1 MGIVNKLAANLTNQ
15 VRSIAK
21 VTKAVTLGDLSKQI
35 NVDAHSSTQGML
47 GVQARVEGVQG
58 SLAYWSPPPPP
69 KMATNLTDQVRSI
82 SEVTKAVANG
92 DLSRSVNV
100 DVQGEMLD
108 LKMTV
113 NQMVARLLTLASE
126 VTRVSLEVGTEGIMG
141 VRHGWPGIR
150 AGRTGHVEGVGGQR
164 QLDGDELD
172 EPVDVRG
179 EMLDLKVTVNG
190 MTESLS
196 VFADKVT
203 RVAKE
208 VGTEGK
214 LGGQAQVMNVGS
226 TWRDFRAQG
235 KEEGRHARGDY
246 VRTRKDVPPH
256 IMAILENVDKASLP
270 PDGVYPTPSSSHI
283 QSPFP
288 MHARPLNS
296 LPLPVPAGSS
306 ALPSITEESNEGEVV
321 LGLITIR
328 GAPSPGRDSP
338 PVQPGPRLSPPPQ
351 ADGPPDVENVAQQ
364 DQVDQSE
371 RSDNSDG
378 SDDSIE
384 EPLAQAVRR
393 LAGAL
398 PLPRDNCPHGGVH
411 PRKPS
416 QRRNHRQG
424 QHGEQ
429 DMFEDHDLFAGEGAE
444 ENKNDDDEEPGD
456 PAGHDNLPKGSP
468 AKWGISDLPAALN
481 GWPGKTATKF
491 LCDLISGAH
500 GNFQAPSVSIW
511 VESMKDLVEGRSWD
525 AHDGAFRTNALW
537 ALVSRVSR
545 AEKVLSGAEF
555 VSMMTK
561 IQLAAKVD
569 SIQKT
574 RNTQVAKGGKMTMA
588 QVYSL
593 ISEEPDA
600 PKEKTFSEWV
610 AFGHRFAAL
619 AGAGSVYLLMII
631 AAHGMYSQ
639 IGRTKQ
645 ATIWTM
651 CNCLRWPNPDTLIG
665 QHILGRLIPLASGL
679 SSNIDCRDFVSSD
692 KFFSMF
698 ITNTFRSVD
707 RHSESWAPCMTPL
720 TSPLT
725 ELEQGITGVDL
736 MVQNILTT
744 ASSTCSTRPPSTRAP
759 SPMDDSDDEHH
770 ATTMGVCENSD
781 NNDDLFM
788 VDAQSKKFYTPDSSS
803 PNYLVFDTDFR
814 PQAKKNRKAPYP
826 KTDPKER
833 LVWTDEQR
841 HYAGDAWVAKTLENF
856 EEGIQEHYNKDGVKF
871 ANSYIYLSRSAF
883 EGKEI
888 RLNSKE
894 GELLAFIASDMSQD
908 MKDTLERGLRSVIFS
923 DGSPEYEL
931 QSMDSSA
938 STGQHQFPCIHF
950 SRVPFRPSS

>member
-1 MGIVNKLAANLTNQ
+1 MTAFNISDSDLLAIL
-15 VRSIAK
+15 
-21 VTKAVTLGDLSKQI
+21 
-35 NVDAHSSTQGML
+35 
-47 GVQARVEGVQG
+47 
-58 SLAYWSPPPPP
+58 
-69 KMATNLTDQVRSI
+69 
-82 SEVTKAVANG
+82 
-92 DLSRSVNV
+92 
-100 DVQGEMLD
+100 
-108 LKMTV
+108 
-113 NQMVARLLTLASE
+113 
-126 VTRVSLEVGTEGIMG
+126 
-141 VRHGWPGIR
+141 
-150 AGRTGHVEGVGGQR
+150 
-164 QLDGDELD
+164 
-172 EPVDVRG
+172 
-179 EMLDLKVTVNG
+179 
-190 MTESLS
+190 
-196 VFADKVT
+196 
-203 RVAKE
+203 
-208 VGTEGK
+208 
-214 LGGQAQVMNVGS
+214 
-226 TWRDFRAQG
+226 
-235 KEEGRHARGDY
+235 DY

-398 PLPRDNCPHGGVH
+398 PLPRDNCPRGGVR

-444 ENKNDDDEEPGD
+444 ENENDDDEEPGD

-725 ELEQGITGVDL
+725 ELEQGMTGVDL

-770 ATTMGVCENSD
+770 ATTIGVCENSD

-950 SRVPFRPSS
+950 SRYARHITRGDDAPTNIHPLFLYKVECGHTNHHQFTPYFSKELWEHEEEYDSLSKVFEEFCEWMQAKRLPEVYKSLEIFAEVLPGREVSPCHPFTSMVLNVNVVTHVHRDVKDLKACLVLVLGDHTGGDLCLVEPGLVFPLRAGDLVVFHSGDVTHFNLHYRGERASLVLHSDAEGKHWQEDQMGWKDNDYMAVA